1 MGFTFNIGLISKEA
15 ADIEMQYLVVKVLC
29 LRNYTAR
36 SNQLLFT
43 GKSLR
48 SECSGRTHSSHSQL
62 IGLMRAIMAIMA
74 IRSQGA
80 PGVTFGNILPIL
92 SPESPAT
99 AGKGETSPKTP
110 TMC

>member
-1 MGFTFNIGLISKEA
+1 MGFTFNMGLISKEA

-43 GKSLR
+43 GKSV
-48 SECSGRTHSSHSQL
+48 SECSGRMHSSHSQL

-74 IRSQGA
+74 IRSQGC
-80 PGVTFGNILPIL
+80 PGVTFANILTNVTCRSRKL
-92 SPESPAT
+92 
-99 AGKGETSPKTP
+99 GN
-110 TMC
+110 